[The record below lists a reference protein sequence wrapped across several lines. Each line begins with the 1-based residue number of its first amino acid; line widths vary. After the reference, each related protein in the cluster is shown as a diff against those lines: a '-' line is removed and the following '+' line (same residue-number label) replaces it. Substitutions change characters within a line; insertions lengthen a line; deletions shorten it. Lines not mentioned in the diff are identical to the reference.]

1 MKGMMEIIDGFDDD
15 KAKSILAKI
24 AKTPKRRGY
33 KRHGQA
39 SRDFSVGG
47 KRGFFLRLCA
57 L

>member
-1 MKGMMEIIDGFDDD
+1 MMEIIDGFDDD